1 MSAGKKQYR
10 ESTASLAIRTMGN
23 PEYGI
28 YKLGNKYYKLCKVL
42 KDYTDEKEAIDD
54 LIKLVNR
61 SITEEDLLK
70 HGYFIHHPKQES
82 RA

>member
-28 YKLGNKYYKLCKVL
+28 YNPDFVCQKI
-42 KDYTDEKEAIDD
+42 TFIF
-54 LIKLVNR
+54 LV
-61 SITEEDLLK
+61 
-70 HGYFIHHPKQES
+70 
-82 RA
+82 